1 MKVFVLYIFFSITF
15 GFTCFVLWLMMWYHV
30 DFETSFGVF

>member
-15 GFTCFVLWLMMWYHV
+15 SFTCFLWLMMWYHV